1 MNAQGRARKS
11 GLGSYFQGAL
21 DQGCWPSSQLGSDK
35 ETSMMFSRRR
45 QLALDPHTLLLPLCS
60 EPGRPGALRCQIP
73 PPCR

>member
-1 MNAQGRARKS
+1 
-11 GLGSYFQGAL
+11 
-21 DQGCWPSSQLGSDK
+21 
-35 ETSMMFSRRR
+35 MMFSRRR